1 VGSLQGLK
9 LITAKRESTNNP
21 VIVRRHKMI
30 GRLNEQIELAQA
42 TLEQRAYIKQR
53 LRSVKDQS
61 GVRSTV
67 ATQVRVKQWWSEQDN
82 GKLALFIRY
91 GSKIIALSAKSNA
104 VECASVKDVLAALQ
118 VVKSAV
124 EAGELDAQI
133 GAASDRL
140 RDGFKQ

>member
-1 VGSLQGLK
+1 MGSLQGLK
-9 LITAKRESTNNP
+9 LIAAKRESTNNP

-91 GSKIIALSAKSNA
+91 GSRVIALSAKSNA

-140 RDGFKQ
+140 REGFKQ

>member
-9 LITAKRESTNNP
+9 LIAAKRESTNNP

-91 GSKIIALSAKSNA
+91 GSRVIALSAKSNA

-140 RDGFKQ
+140 REGFKQ